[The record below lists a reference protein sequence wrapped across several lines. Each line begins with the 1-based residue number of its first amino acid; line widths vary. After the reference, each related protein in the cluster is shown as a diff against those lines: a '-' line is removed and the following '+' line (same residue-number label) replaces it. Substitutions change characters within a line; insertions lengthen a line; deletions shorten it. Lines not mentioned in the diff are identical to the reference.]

1 MMYWRR
7 VRSHGQVHS
16 SGSVGGIGRRVLV
29 RVALLGVVLAVACGS
44 WPVPLFAQAPEASPA
59 DPAGAAAAEGAATG
73 APTGGVSSEAEASL
87 AAQQE
92 QVRRRFKRFEETLLK
107 LSTSLRKTD
116 PDRAV
121 MLDRAKGKINEERF
135 DTEMLDLGKLLG
147 SKPLGDSVLERQDE
161 LITRLQTLLELLQSE
176 DRQKEIAKEK
186 ERIADLIKD
195 VNKLIGEQKGAR
207 QLSEGGPTDKAR
219 DAQEKVAK
227 KTGDVLKK
235 IDGQDAEKKAAKEAE
250 EKEGQETKPGE
261 PMDDKPA
268 EGDPNAA
275 ESKPGDPKE
284 GKPSEGKPNEGK
296 PNDGK
301 PKDGKKPEPGDKPG
315 EPKEPSES
323 SPSEAEPSESE
334 PSESKPAKPSA
345 SKPSKPS
352 QGGQSSP
359 PMGESEPGEQPEG
372 ESEQSEQ
379 TPGREQL
386 EEARQE
392 MEKAIEDLQQKQP
405 QKAGE
410 KQDEALRKLIAAKEK
425 LEEIL
430 RQLREEERGRR
441 LAALEARFQRM
452 LAMEL
457 KVYDGTVRLGK
468 IPTEVREP
476 RHRALA
482 RDLASQQDEVDLE
495 ASKTLNLLREE
506 GTAVAFKE
514 AVEQMREDMR
524 LASKRL
530 AQEDAGDLTQAVEKD
545 IIDALQEM
553 IAALQKEMEKQEQQ
567 KPQEGQQPSQPQE
580 PGLLDK
586 IAELKMLKSLQVR
599 VNQRT
604 KRLGAIEP
612 GEQAVDRDLLDQL
625 RGLSERQARIQ
636 RAAYDLA
643 TGRNE

>member
-7 VRSHGQVHS
+7 VRSHGQVQS
-16 SGSVGGIGRRVLV
+16 SGSVGGVGRRALV
-29 RVALLGVVLAVACGS
+29 RVALLGVVLGVACGS
-44 WPVPLFAQAPEASPA
+44 WPVPLFAQAPEATPA
-59 DPAGAAAAEGAATG
+59 DPAGAAATEGAATG
-73 APTGGVSSEAEASL
+73 APTGGAAGEAEASL

-250 EKEGQETKPGE
+250 AKEGQEAKSGD
-261 PMDDKPA
+261 PMDAKPA
-268 EGDPNAA
+268 EGDPS
-275 ESKPGDPKE
+275 ETEPKPGDPKD
-284 GKPSEGKPNEGK
+284 GKPSDGKPK
-296 PNDGK
+296 DGK

-315 EPKEPSES
+315 EPQEPSES
-323 SPSEAEPSESE
+323 SPSEPSPSEAEPSESK

>member
-1 MMYWRR
+1 M
-7 VRSHGQVHS
+7 
-16 SGSVGGIGRRVLV
+16 
-29 RVALLGVVLAVACGS
+29 RVALLGVVLGVACGS
-44 WPVPLFAQAPEASPA
+44 WPVPLFAQAPEAAPA
-59 DPAGAAAAEGAATG
+59 DPAAAEGAAG
-73 APTGGVSSEAEASL
+73 EAEASL

-250 EKEGQETKPGE
+250 AKEGQEAKSGD
-261 PMDDKPA
+261 PMDAKPA
-268 EGDPNAA
+268 EGDPS
-275 ESKPGDPKE
+275 ETEPKPGDPKD
-284 GKPSEGKPNEGK
+284 GKPSDGKPK
-296 PNDGK
+296 DGK

-315 EPKEPSES
+315 EPQEPSES
-323 SPSEAEPSESE
+323 SPSEPSPSEAEPSESK

>member
-7 VRSHGQVHS
+7 VRSHGQVQT
-16 SGSVGGIGRRVLV
+16 SGSVGGVGRRALV
-29 RVALLGVVLAVACGS
+29 RVALLGVVLGVACGS
-44 WPVPLFAQAPEASPA
+44 GPVPLFAQAPEATPA
-59 DPAGAAAAEGAATG
+59 DPAAAEGAAG
-73 APTGGVSSEAEASL
+73 EAEASL

-250 EKEGQETKPGE
+250 AKEGQEAKSGD
-261 PMDDKPA
+261 PMDAKPA
-268 EGDPNAA
+268 EGDPS
-275 ESKPGDPKE
+275 ETEPKPGDP
-284 GKPSEGKPNEGK
+284 NEGK
-296 PNDGK
+296 SSDGKPTDGK
-301 PKDGKKPEPGDKPG
+301 PKDGQKPEPGDKPG
-315 EPKEPSES
+315 EPQEPSES
-323 SPSEAEPSESE
+323 SPSEPSPSEAEPSESK